1 MSLATGAR
9 AGVYEIVS
17 KIGAG
22 GMGAGHR
29 GRDPGLDRDVAIQAL
44 PAGQPAAIT
53 WMTIVLNWSSLP
65 GEREP

>member
-29 GRDPGLDRDVAIQAL
+29 GRDPGLDRDVAIQTL
-44 PAGQPAAIT
+44 PAGLAADGHY
-53 WMTIVLNWSSLP
+53 LDDDRFELEFAP
-65 GEREP
+65 RRA